1 MVAVMRE
8 ATAGVHHDTAPQDGR
23 AARSERTR
31 AAVVEALLG
40 LIDEG
45 DVRPTAARI
54 AERAGVSLRSVF
66 QHFEDLELLYA
77 NAADRQLQRLIALTK
92 PVPRDG
98 PLAGRIAAF
107 TEQRA
112 RLLEPIS
119 PVRRSAILSEPF
131 SPAIAKRLR
140 WARNR
145 GRLEVERVFVIE
157 IKPRSAPD
165 RRELIE
171 ALTAAS
177 SWSAWEALRS
187 HQGLTPAQARKVM
200 ARTLRALLREE
211 E

>member
-1 MVAVMRE
+1 MQTTPTNEIGQR
-8 ATAGVHHDTAPQDGR
+8 DGR
-23 AARSERTR
+23 TARSERTR

-45 DVRPTAARI
+45 DLRPTAARI

-77 NAADRQLQRLIALTK
+77 NAADRQLQRVIALTK
-92 PVPRDG
+92 LVSREG
-98 PLAGRIAAF
+98 PLAGRIATF

-112 RLLEPIS
+112 RLLEAIS
-119 PVRRSAILSEPF
+119 PVRRSALLSEPF

-140 WARNR
+140 WARRR
-145 GRLEVERVFVIE
+145 GRLEVERVFRIE
-157 IKPRSAPD
+157 LERRPAAE
-165 RRELIE
+165 RRELTE

-177 SWSAWEALRS
+177 SWSAWEALRA

-200 ARTLRALLREE
+200 ARTLRALLHEE
-211 E
+211 A